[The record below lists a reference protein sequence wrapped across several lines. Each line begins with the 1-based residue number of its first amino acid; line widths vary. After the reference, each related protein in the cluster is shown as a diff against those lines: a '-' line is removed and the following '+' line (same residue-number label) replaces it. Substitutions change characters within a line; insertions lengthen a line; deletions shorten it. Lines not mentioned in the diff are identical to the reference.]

1 MKAQSARKRANQ
13 LNRMAALDEEN
24 AQLRLAQAEHRA
36 EVAKMKH
43 ELVAMRMA
51 KDDLEERLKWVTLI
65 SGSGYRP
72 RDLPDSKGR

>member
-1 MKAQSARKRANQ
+1 MKVESARKRADQ

-36 EVAKMKH
+36 EVAKLKT
-43 ELVAMRMA
+43 ELIAMRMA
-51 KDDLEERLKWVTLI
+51 KEDLEERLKWVTLLA
-65 SGSGYRP
+65 GSGYRP